1 LQNLHLSKGEALC
14 NFDFMQVPGAILF
27 VGEEI
32 IYKKTDPAI
41 YFSNKLSNFLR
52 EKNRNYSYARCY

>member
-1 LQNLHLSKGEALC
+1 
-14 NFDFMQVPGAILF
+14 MQVPGAILF

-41 YFSNKLSNFLR
+41 YFSNKFSNVLQ